1 MLRTYRVVRTTE
13 RVTVLNQQS
22 SDVYITDGVV
32 GTTDRVNMYNRQSI
46 AYNWQ
51 SLFLQ
56 PTE

>member
-32 GTTDRVNMYNRQSI
+32 GTTDTVNMYNRQSI

>member
-22 SDVYITDGVV
+22 SDVYIIDGVV
-32 GTTDRVNMYNRQSI
+32 GTTDTVNMYNRQSI